1 MENNEILNGT
11 YWNNRYTEN
20 DTGWDMGFISPP
32 LLAYINQLTNKNL
45 RILIPGC
52 GNSYEAAY
60 LAQQGFTDITL
71 IDIAP
76 LLVQQ
81 LKEKFIHQPAIK
93 IVLGDFFEH
102 LGKYDLIMEQT
113 FFCALHPSLRS
124 AYVTKMHSLLA
135 PGGKLAGLLFSAHFQ
150 KSGPPFGGTSAEY
163 EPLFKKYFHLH
174 TMSVCYNSHSKR
186 AGNELFIIFVRR

>member
-1 MENNEILNGT
+1 MKNNEHLNQV
-11 YWNNRYTEN
+11 YWNNRYEQN
-20 DTGWDMGFISPP
+20 NTGWDMGHVSPP
-32 LLAYINQLTNKNL
+32 LKKYIDQIENKNL

-81 LKEKFIHQPAIK
+81 LKEKFIHEPAIK

-113 FFCALHPSLRS
+113 FFCALHPSLRNN
-124 AYVTKMHSLLA
+124 YVNKMHELLA
-135 PGGKLAGLLFSAHFQ
+135 KNGRLAGVLFATEFEAA
-150 KSGPPFGGTSAEY
+150 GPPFGGTAAEY
-163 EPLFKKYFHLH
+163 ETLFANKFYLH
-174 TMSVCYNSHSKR
+174 TMAPCYNSHSKR
-186 AGNELFIIFVRR
+186 AGNELFINFIKR